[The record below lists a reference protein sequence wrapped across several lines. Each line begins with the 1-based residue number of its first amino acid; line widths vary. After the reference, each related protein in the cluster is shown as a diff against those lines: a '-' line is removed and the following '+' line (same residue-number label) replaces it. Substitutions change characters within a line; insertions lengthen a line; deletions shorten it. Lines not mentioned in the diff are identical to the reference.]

1 MHCIT
6 VQCLGHLLTAL
17 AGVLLCH
24 LKIFSHFDTNFDNSK
39 FRKGEFIEFWF
50 DFHRRTNLFAVLLWF
65 LMALWSSISI
75 VAGFCFFTN
84 SPVSDCGVYVK
95 KDNWWYRW
103 WKQYRLWWLL
113 VWCWALVFIW
123 CLVGG
128 GTLLGIGGA
137 AFLLVFGPGR
147 VNIERQDK
155 IEGYKT
161 HLYVSSHL
169 VSYLVWHSN
178 KIRQIMKYIS
188 YYIWIWIY

>member
-1 MHCIT
+1 MT
-6 VQCLGHLLTAL
+6 LSGPGTAIGSWINPETDENKAPPFL
-17 AGVLLCH
+17 ARLYAPDC
-24 LKIFSHFDTNFDNSK
+24 SY
-39 FRKGEFIEFWF
+39 FWF

-95 KDNWWYRW
+95 KDNWWYCW
-103 WKQYRLWWLL
+103 WRHRLWWLL

-155 IEGYKT
+155 IQGHIKPTCMCPRIWYRTWSGTLIK
-161 HLYVSSHL
+161 SH
-169 VSYLVWHSN
+169 
-178 KIRQIMKYIS
+178 K
-188 YYIWIWIY
+188 